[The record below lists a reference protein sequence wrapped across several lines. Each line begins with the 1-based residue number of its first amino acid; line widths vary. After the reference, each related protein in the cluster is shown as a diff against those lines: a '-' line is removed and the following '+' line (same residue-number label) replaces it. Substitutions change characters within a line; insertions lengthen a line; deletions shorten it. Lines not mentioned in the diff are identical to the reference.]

1 MSKRS
6 LTETAKAVLLNE
18 DPTPNSATLKPGA
31 TAMDPPKKID
41 GEVQDLGPAL
51 VTPDGESGPAKAAQ
65 GLGKDKSKSAKSSV
79 PAEKIHEEDEDNLEI
94 SEELEAFIKEK
105 IEAGLSEE
113 EIAKAIEENFEIV
126 SEEAEHPKE
135 DAPVSEE
142 TAEEDG
148 ETKDEEEIAEDAEPE
163 QIPIDVTEDVAA
175 LLSGEDLSEEFKEK
189 AKTIFEAA
197 VQSRVGIEVKKLEEA
212 FVDTLNEQVES
223 IQTKLAEEID
233 DYIGYVVEQWIND
246 NQVAI
251 ESGLRSELTEDFING
266 MRNLFAENFIDV
278 PEEKIDVVEELATKL
293 ETVEGKLNEEIEKN
307 VGLTKTLHESKQHE
321 ILASASE
328 GLTDTQVEKLKSL
341 AEGVGFITEDDYS
354 KKIETLKESYFS
366 KAVKKD
372 QVIDKVEPGDGKGI
386 ITENLEGSMKR
397 YVQTLGRKLPN

>member
-126 SEEAEHPKE
+126 SEEAEQPKE

>member
-6 LTETAKAVLLNE
+6 LTETARAVLLNE
-18 DPTPNSATLKPGA
+18 DPTPNSATLKPGSKS
-31 TAMDPPKKID
+31 MDPPKKID
-41 GEVQDLGPAL
+41 GDVQDLGPAL

-65 GLGKDKSKSAKSSV
+65 SMGKDKSKAAKSSV
-79 PAEKIHEEDEDNLEI
+79 PAEKIHEEEEENLEI

-113 EIAKAIEENFEIV
+113 EIAKAIEENFEVV
-126 SEEAEHPKE
+126 SEQADPEKTEE
-135 DAPVSEE
+135 DAEPVSEE
-142 TAEEDG
+142 TEENS
-148 ETKDEEEIAEDAEPE
+148 ETSDEEISEESDPEPE
-163 QIPIDVTEDVAA
+163 PVAIDVTEDVQA
-175 LLSGEDLSEEFKEK
+175 LLSGEELSEEFKEK

-197 VQSRVGIEVKKLEEA
+197 VQSRVTIEVKKLEEA
-212 FVDTLNEQVES
+212 FVDTLDDQIKS
-223 IQTKLAEEID
+223 IQEKLAEEID
-233 DYIGYVVEQWIND
+233 DYLGYVVEQWMGD

-307 VGLTKTLHESKQHE
+307 VGLTKILHESRQNE

-372 QVIDKVEPGDGKGI
+372 Q
-386 ITENLEGSMKR
+386 
-397 YVQTLGRKLPN
+397 